1 MVLKY
6 TEMFFKF
13 DFYRIKKRTDNV
25 LESLQ
30 KCKNFDLSNFEGIQL
45 YVNCC

>member
-6 TEMFFKF
+6 TEMVFKF
-13 DFYRIKKRTDNV
+13 DFCRIKRRTHDV
-25 LESLQ
+25 SESLQ
-30 KCKNFDLSNFEGIQL
+30 NCKNFDLSNFEGIQL